1 MISECKPE
9 PVRDGASAQCAALSG
24 RPPPTAPL
32 PSSTSPTPT
41 PRGAEPPSWDLAP
54 PACLSITASLT
65 FPNPQAPPPAQLLLT
80 RPPLPRL
87 DHIPTSS
94 PRPRLRPISSW
105 GQGDRLT
112 TAGGPVL
119 LLWEHS
125 TSSGPASWVSPP
137 GFLLQPRLCHAP
149 NRDPTHPPLLKVR
162 LQHLFSSPLPPTPP
176 PFHWVNSYSPC
187 RGPTGALLQR
197 PSPRP
202 EGSKCLQAQS
212 LPSPAMCSWL
222 QPLTQGWAP
231 SLLPTCRGSRPGLQ
245 PAPVGPAFGP
255 RAQEAP
261 EAFSELVLIHSGRPS
276 SLTHLLNHFKMLAA
290 PQGAAGMARTPRR
303 GRGAGPGMG
312 LGSALC
318 HLLNPSAPRDAEP
331 CERSRL
337 TGLWK
342 RP

>member
-94 PRPRLRPISSW
+94 PRPRLRPVSSW

-162 LQHLFSSPLPPTPP
+162 LQHLFSSPLPPTPHP
-176 PFHWVNSYSPC
+176 SAGPTPIHPAEAPLGLSF
-187 RGPTGALLQR
+187 RGPPLAPRAPNVSRLRVFPARPCAPGSS
-197 PSPRP
+197 PSPRA
-202 EGSKCLQAQS
+202 G
-212 LPSPAMCSWL
+212 
-222 QPLTQGWAP
+222 
-231 SLLPTCRGSRPGLQ
+231 LLP
-245 PAPVGPAFGP
+245 
-255 RAQEAP
+255 
-261 EAFSELVLIHSGRPS
+261 FSPHAGVPD
-276 SLTHLLNHFKMLAA
+276 
-290 PQGAAGMARTPRR
+290 QGF
-303 GRGAGPGMG
+303 
-312 LGSALC
+312 
-318 HLLNPSAPRDAEP
+318 
-331 CERSRL
+331 SRL
-337 TGLWK
+337 QWDRRLDPEPKRHRRASQSWSSYTADGLH
-342 RP
+342 P